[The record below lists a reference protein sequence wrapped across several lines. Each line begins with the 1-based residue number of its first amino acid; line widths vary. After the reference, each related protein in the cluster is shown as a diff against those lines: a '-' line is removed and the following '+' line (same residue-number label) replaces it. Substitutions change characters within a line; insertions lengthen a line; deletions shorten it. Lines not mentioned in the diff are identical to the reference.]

1 LEAPSEV
8 SVEPDW
14 TRSNEP
20 AEAEARRLELL
31 RTGVLACDECP
42 ATSDCR
48 SLGRWRA
55 VLVDGEVAVY
65 CPRCWAIEF
74 E

>member
-8 SVEPDW
+8 SVDPDSMH
-14 TRSNEP
+14 SNDP
-20 AEAEARRLELL
+20 AEAGVQRLELL

-42 ATSDCR
+42 STSDSR

-55 VLVDGEVAVY
+55 VLVDGEVVVY

>member
-1 LEAPSEV
+1 
-8 SVEPDW
+8 
-14 TRSNEP
+14 
-20 AEAEARRLELL
+20 LL

>member
-8 SVEPDW
+8 SVDPDSMH
-14 TRSNEP
+14 SNDP
-20 AEAEARRLELL
+20 AQAGVRRLELL

-42 ATSDCR
+42 STSESR
-48 SLGRWRA
+48 TLGRWRA
-55 VLVDGEVAVY
+55 VLIDGEVVVY
-65 CPRCWAIEF
+65 CPRCWATEF